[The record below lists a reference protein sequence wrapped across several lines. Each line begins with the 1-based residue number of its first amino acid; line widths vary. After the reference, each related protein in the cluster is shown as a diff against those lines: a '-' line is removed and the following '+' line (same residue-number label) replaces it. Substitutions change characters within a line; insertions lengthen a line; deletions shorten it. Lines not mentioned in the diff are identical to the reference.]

1 MRQRYNKIEM
11 ILARQLMKN
20 DNEILP
26 EVFHFI
32 TTLGRIQIPVLA
44 FA

>member
-1 MRQRYNKIEM
+1 
-11 ILARQLMKN
+11 MKN

-32 TTLGRIQIPVLA
+32 TTLGRIQMTVMA